1 MYSTKSPHRHLGT
14 ARLGSRAIA
23 LQLLAFAATLGNHA
37 LAEPP
42 VKYAEP
48 PAKDVAPAAKDAI
61 VPAKDAAPPPR
72 DAAPAAKDTAPP
84 AKDAA
89 TATGATGPSASAPL
103 GARTEDAPRAEEVLL
118 LHTAIVGASETST
131 STRPTSRE
139 LLASAQA
146 QRLDL
151 LLSDA
156 IQDLG
161 LTLDLSERAQ
171 DSRELTDLELVARA
185 AKGSRWIVYPSI
197 DARGSES
204 VVRLAAVAPGTKTVV
219 VRTELVKPGDLAVRS
234 VVMLRDVISKR
245 SVVPSE
251 ATVRRSE
258 RSEPAPSFV
267 VPARSQGRA
276 TLAFNAA
283 LFGGFVG
290 FSVQRS
296 SGSDD
301 PRLLFPLMALGTGLG
316 LGASA
321 IVAEEWDIG
330 IGDAW
335 YLAAG
340 AWWPAMS
347 GVFLARSRRWIEPS
361 TESSYALV
369 GALSGIGLTTA
380 SLAFGGKMSEGGALL
395 THSGSAFGLV
405 LGGMAELAARD
416 DGSLDTPNR
425 GLGIGTAAGF
435 LLAGTAAR
443 FVQVEPS
450 RVLVIDLGAGLGGLA
465 GAAAASPFIVRDR
478 TEESNRAFL
487 LTTMGTTVAGGVVA
501 WLWTRK
507 SAPPPATASS
517 LPRLGVG
524 MIAESLPGY
533 GPRTPVFGLNVSG
546 PLP

>member
-1 MYSTKSPHRHLGT
+1 MHPVKSPHRRLGR
-14 ARLGSRAIA
+14 ARLTPRMLA
-23 LQLLAFAATLGNHA
+23 LQLLALVVSAGHRAR
-37 LAEPP
+37 AEPP
-42 VKYAEP
+42 AKYAEP
-48 PAKDVAPAAKDAI
+48 PS
-61 VPAKDAAPPPR
+61 KDAAPAPK
-72 DAAPAAKDTAPP
+72 DAVPASKDAPP
-84 AKDAA
+84 ASKDGAPPVKDAPA
-89 TATGATGPSASAPL
+89 SPSGAVAPSASAPS
-103 GARTEDAPRAEEVLL
+103 GPRAEDMPRAEEVLL
-118 LHTAIVGASETST
+118 LRTAIVGASETS
-131 STRPTSRE
+131 SAARPTSRE

-146 QRLDL
+146 QKLDL

-161 LTLDLSERAQ
+161 LTLELSEREHEP
-171 DSRELTDLELVARA
+171 RELTDLELVARA
-185 AKGSRWIVYPSI
+185 AKASRWIVAPTI

-219 VRTELVKPGDLAVRS
+219 VRTELVKSADLAVRG
-234 VVMLRDVISKR
+234 VVMLRDVLSKR
-245 SVVPSE
+245 AVVPSE
-251 ATVRRSE
+251 AAVRRVE
-258 RSEPAPSFV
+258 RAEPAPSFV

-290 FSVQRS
+290 LSVQRS

-347 GVFLARSRRWIEPS
+347 GVFLARTRPWAEPS

-369 GALSGIGLTTA
+369 GALSGLGLTTA
-380 SLAFGGKMSEGGALL
+380 SLAFGGKMGEGGALL

-405 LGGMAELAARD
+405 LGGMAEFAIRD
-416 DGSLDTPNR
+416 DGSRATPNR

-443 FVQVEPS
+443 FVQIEPS

-465 GAAAASPFIVRDR
+465 GAAAASPFIVRDS
-478 TEESNRAFL
+478 TEGTYRAFL
-487 LTTMGTTVAGGVVA
+487 LTTMSTTVAGGIAA

-507 SAPPPATASS
+507 SAPPPATALS

-524 MIAESLPGY
+524 MIAESPPGY
-533 GPRTPVFGLNVSG
+533 GPPSPVFGLNVSG